1 MSKRA
6 LVIGI
11 NAYRD
16 VAKLRGCVND
26 TTNLRAALTDLAGFG
41 PNDVRLLVD
50 ERASKREIERR
61 LGWLVEGAKPG
72 DLLVLHF
79 SGHGAQV
86 RDRDEQD
93 ELSDQLDEILC
104 PWDLDWEG
112 TFITDDYLNDVLKV
126 PDGVVLEV
134 ILDCCNSGDGNKE
147 AGVSAG
153 EEAGTETSDTRLP
166 RFLRPPAHLSSRRAG
181 EELPRIRLF
190 AKREPAK
197 LALWSACA
205 DVQTAAD
212 AVIDGVAHGAFT
224 FYLCKHLRE
233 TEGRV
238 PRAELLA
245 LVRASLRE
253 NRYTQIP
260 ELAAPARLVSKP
272 PFTS

>member
-26 TTNLRAALTDLAGFG
+26 TTNVRAALTDLAGFATD
-41 PNDVRLLVD
+41 DVRLLVD

-61 LGWLVEGAKPG
+61 LAWLVEGARPG

-112 TFITDDYLNDVLKV
+112 TFITDDYLTEVLKV

-134 ILDCCNSGDGNKE
+134 ILDCCNSGDGNAE
-147 AGVSAG
+147 VGFSA
-153 EEAGTETSDTRLP
+153 EEDAGTEPSEARLP
-166 RFLRPPAHLSSRRAG
+166 RFLRPPAHLVSRQAG
-181 EELPRIRLF
+181 EDLPRIRLF

-212 AVIDGVAHGAFT
+212 AVIGGVAHGAFT

-233 TEGRV
+233 AEGRL

-245 LVRASLRE
+245 RVRTSLRE

-260 ELAAPARLVSKP
+260 ELAAPATLVSKP